1 MPPVDRAV
9 RPRARLLCQHAGMN
23 PALSPARRA
32 LCLAGLLLC
41 VAGPAPGA
49 APLPVRNL
57 VVEMRIVD
65 ADAEMQRGAAGGA
78 SVSIGSRGRV
88 DGAAAVVVQG
98 RTQNQTQDLQQRVL
112 VLNGSRAT
120 LRLSQGQLV
129 DDTEVA
135 WTPWGPAAAVR
146 SQWVELVNGMD
157 VWPRWPGGNAPV
169 TLEIAA
175 QSAGRA
181 TLNAGQLPPPQ
192 LSTLTTVQAPLGEW
206 VEVAQLQRRQ
216 ATVSSGFGAATSS
229 AQRSLQV
236 RVSLP

>member
-1 MPPVDRAV
+1 MKPLRAS
-9 RPRARLLCQHAGMN
+9 LLC
-23 PALSPARRA
+23 A
-32 LCLAGLLLC
+32 LCLGALVLC
-41 VAGPAPGA
+41 AVGTAVAAGPL
-49 APLPVRNL
+49 PLRNL
-57 VVEMRIVD
+57 VVEMRVVEGV
-65 ADAEMQRGAAGGA
+65 AATERGAAGGA

-88 DGAAAVVVQG
+88 DGNAAVVVQG
-98 RTQNQTQDLQQRVL
+98 RTQNQQQDLQQRVL

-120 LRLSQGQLV
+120 LRLARGQLV

-192 LSTLTTVQAPLGEW
+192 LTSLTTVQAPLGEW

-216 ATVSSGFGAATSS
+216 ATVTSGFGASTASG
-229 AQRSLQV
+229 QRSLQV